1 MSSDNDEKF
10 PFSSFFNFPSENTD
24 EEQLGLSFK
33 PKPVAKKEL
42 SPISAGDLDSSEL
55 ESIKKGINSYLE
67 ELIPPQK
74 YSAYFDQS
82 FALVTLNNGTATFSV
97 ATEFIKGI
105 IEHQYLNAIEEGIVS
120 VLGKKYKAQIVVNGQ
135 MIASLSS
142 NSQSI
147 LRSIKSSSNFD
158 AAIDT
163 GLHSTPEQVE
173 DRAEARYLEHMNE
186 NQVGSSIDPKKT
198 FENFIIGPS
207 NHLAFATA
215 KAASENPGKRDKHP
229 SLYYYSNSGL
239 GKTHLLHAI
248 GNQIKLN
255 FPQKVI
261 CLTNANQFT
270 NEMVDA
276 IRSNHFPEFR
286 RKYTDQIDVLMIDDI
301 HVIKKKERTQEE
313 LFNIFNTLHEK
324 QKQLIFTSD
333 KKPEDIEG
341 LEERLKTRLQW
352 GLVVDIQAPDLE
364 TRIAILKQKA
374 MELDMFLP
382 NDVIELIA
390 SSIRS
395 NIRELEGALLRLSM
409 YSYHMNCEIDLMMAK
424 NYLDLSVDNRD
435 KAKITLEVIGQA
447 AAEHFGVEL
456 ADLKSPSRVKEI
468 SMVRQVAMY
477 LSKKLI
483 DATNQEIATYY
494 NRKDHTTVMHGVKS
508 INIKIKED
516 PILARDIATIE
527 SKL

>member
-1 MSSDNDEKF
+1 MSDNDEKF
-10 PFSSFFNFPSENTD
+10 PFSSFFHIPSDAKE
-24 EEQLGLSFK
+24 EEQLTVQLK
-33 PKPVAKKEL
+33 PKPNLPLPTNSTSDSEF
-42 SPISAGDLDSSEL
+42 SAEEL
-55 ESIKKGINSYLE
+55 EEIKKGVNSYLE
-67 ELIPPQK
+67 EIIPQHR
-74 YSAYFDQS
+74 YSTYFDQS
-82 FALVTLNNGTATFSV
+82 FSLIALQESLATFSV

-105 IEHQYLNAIEEGIVS
+105 IERQYLQIIEEGLAS
-120 VLGKKYKAQIVVNGQ
+120 LLGKRYRAEIIVGGQ
-135 MIASLSS
+135 ANISLSS

-147 LRSIKSSSNFD
+147 LRGIKTATSFESSID
-158 AAIDT
+158 A
-163 GLHSTPEQVE
+163 GLHQSPEYVE
-173 DRAEARYLEHMNE
+173 DKITSAVLSEANS
-186 NQVGSSIDPKKT
+186 GSIGITIDPKKT

-215 KAASENPGKRDKHP
+215 KAAAENPGKRDKHP

-248 GNQIKLN
+248 GNQIKQN
-255 FPQKVI
+255 FPQKII
-261 CLTNANQFT
+261 CLINANQFT
-270 NEMVDA
+270 DEMVDA
-276 IRSNHFPEFR
+276 IRKNLFADFR
-286 RKYTDQIDVLMIDDI
+286 RKYTETIDVLMIDDV
-301 HVIKKKERTQEE
+301 HVIKRKERTQEE
-313 LFNIFNTLHEK
+313 LFNIFNILHEK
-324 QKQLIFTSD
+324 HKQLIFTSD

-341 LEERLKTRLQW
+341 LEERLRTRLQW

-424 NYLDLSVDNRD
+424 NYLDLSADNKD
-435 KAKITLEVIGQA
+435 KAKLTLDLIGQA
-447 AAEHFGVEL
+447 TAEHFSVEL

-468 SMVRQVAMY
+468 SMVRQIAMY

-483 DATNQEIATYY
+483 DATNKEIATYY
-494 NRKDHTTVMHGVKS
+494 NRKDHTTVIHGVKS
-508 INIKIKED
+508 INTKIKED